1 MSPRGQGFAGDT
13 SVPPGHETE
22 SSERSLLIKEVPFI
36 QEPSEVGLG
45 AVGLQLGRCR

>member
-1 MSPRGQGFAGDT
+1 MSSRGQGFAGEHC
-13 SVPPGHETE
+13 SAAGHETE